1 MYFKRIY
8 QRVWWKEWQWKG
20 TFESGYLLPI
30 TFKEKKSSR
39 MFGIAVMSFF
49 LAQMIAGS
57 SPVGII
63 FIFILFCVE
72 ESGHLLALRKLQ
84 IKESFIFSLS
94 YYLLS
99 ESVLRKISTK
109 EYGNQSLTKFY
120 HFRTLKNKRNQV
132 HRNTF
137 LFYGSAHKVWVT
149 FIEVNKGSSELWF
162 VCIFFQN
169 GYSFDSRLQWISSD
183 YQGQNTVNL

>member
-72 ESGHLLALRKLQ
+72 ESGHLFVLRKFHV
-84 IKESFIFSLS
+84 KESFTIFSLTQ
-94 YYLLS
+94 LIEWKCPPEDFNQRIWKAKFDKILS
-99 ESVLRKISTK
+99 FLKFK
-109 EYGNQSLTKFY
+109 EQEKSSSQKHFPFLWKCTQSLGYFY
-120 HFRTLKNKRNQV
+120 
-132 HRNTF
+132 
-137 LFYGSAHKVWVT
+137 
-149 FIEVNKGSSELWF
+149 
-162 VCIFFQN
+162 
-169 GYSFDSRLQWISSD
+169 
-183 YQGQNTVNL
+183 